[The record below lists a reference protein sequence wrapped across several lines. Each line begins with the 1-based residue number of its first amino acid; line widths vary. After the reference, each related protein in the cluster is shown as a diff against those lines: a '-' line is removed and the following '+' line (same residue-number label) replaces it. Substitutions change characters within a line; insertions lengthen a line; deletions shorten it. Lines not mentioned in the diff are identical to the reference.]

1 MKLRSGAAQQAV
13 LPLGQAFAKQAAGLV
28 HGVMAMYG
36 VGDGV
41 ESSSPAPPK
50 EEAANPVAREV
61 RRWGEGGAAGSPLAV
76 GPTGA
81 GLDA

>member
-1 MKLRSGAAQQAV
+1 
-13 LPLGQAFAKQAAGLV
+13 
-28 HGVMAMYG
+28 MAMYG

-61 RRWGEGGAAGSPLAV
+61 RRWGEGGRLVLPWQLAPQ
-76 GPTGA
+76 GQA
-81 GLDA
+81 